1 MPKSRP
7 SHRQSD
13 RFELWWWW
21 HGSSWIHLSK
31 HLLTVEGTQNFGS
44 LYRADPA
51 NAFTCHCT
59 KKAPLGMVQHRKLTN
74 VPLQKGKDRLSV
86 PLSFRWHS
94 FVFGGVYA
102 LSTNTGWH
110 NENNPAAPVISVM
123 IIGTSFD
130 KLTKIMEQ
138 LEWRSLPQ
146 RYAGLGN
153 ETQTLQHRSGVEM
166 VRVENL
172 QGWFSS
178 Q

>member
-1 MPKSRP
+1 MAMSVYWKVTNFKQQMQLRMKHQTKQKQFQVKLFWLKFIISYHPVSPAKMMPKSRP

-102 LSTNTGWH
+102 LSTNT
-110 NENNPAAPVISVM
+110 V
-123 IIGTSFD
+123 
-130 KLTKIMEQ
+130 
-138 LEWRSLPQ
+138 
-146 RYAGLGN
+146 
-153 ETQTLQHRSGVEM
+153 
-166 VRVENL
+166 
-172 QGWFSS
+172 
-178 Q
+178 